1 MDTITFKINVPTGKT
16 QEILDDFCEY
26 HGYTDTIQDPIDETK
41 TIPNPVTKAVYAKSK
56 IAGFI
61 KESIK
66 AYRCNLAINTARTTK
81 SAEVEALEVS

>member
-1 MDTITFKINVPTGKT
+1 MTNELVSEFVY
-16 QEILDDFCEY
+16 Y
-26 HGYTDTIQDPIDETK
+26 HGYTDTIADPIDETK
-41 TIPNPVTKAVYAKSK
+41 TIPNPVTKMEYTKSK

-66 AYRCNLAINTARTTK
+66 AYRCNLAIHTARTTK